1 MERHEVERLSDL
13 VNDLIRSLG
22 LLQKEGARC
31 CEITPAQSHIIYEIG
46 RHPEITVNDLAHK
59 LGLEKS
65 TISRHV
71 QGLIES
77 GVVKSLHSIEDK
89 RYLNLNLT
97 EQGLAIN
104 QSITNSLAVYME
116 DIFNQISEE
125 MRDQVAESLNLLLKA
140 ISKSPECCRRVI

>member
-1 MERHEVERLSDL
+1 MERLEVERLSDL
-13 VNDLIRSLG
+13 LNDLIRSLG
-22 LLQKEGARC
+22 LLQKEGAQC
-31 CEITPAQSHIIYEIG
+31 CGITPAQNHIIYEIG
-46 RHPEITVNDLAHK
+46 RHPGIIVNDLAHM

-77 GVVKSLHSIEDK
+77 GIVKSLQSIEDK

-97 EQGLAIN
+97 EQGLLIN
-104 QSITNSLAVYME
+104 QSLTNSLAGYVV
-116 DIFNQISEE
+116 DIFNQIPEE
-125 MRDQVAESLNLLLKA
+125 RRDQVNESLTLLLNA